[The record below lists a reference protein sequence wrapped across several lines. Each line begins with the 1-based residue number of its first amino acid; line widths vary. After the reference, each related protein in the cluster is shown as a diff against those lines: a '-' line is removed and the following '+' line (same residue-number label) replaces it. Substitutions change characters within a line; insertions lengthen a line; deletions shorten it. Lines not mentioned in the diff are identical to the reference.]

1 METLGT
7 TLDKN
12 TLETLTKA
20 EQLDTDLN
28 ELNVLIEGKLAF
40 YSFSYLLLFS
50 PQIFVELTV
59 APLVKL

>member
-40 YSFSYLLLFS
+40 
-50 PQIFVELTV
+50 
-59 APLVKL
+59 